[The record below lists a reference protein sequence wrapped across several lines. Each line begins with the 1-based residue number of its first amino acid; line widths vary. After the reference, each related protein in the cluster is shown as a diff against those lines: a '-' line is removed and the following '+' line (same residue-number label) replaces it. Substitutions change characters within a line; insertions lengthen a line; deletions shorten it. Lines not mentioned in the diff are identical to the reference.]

1 VHNNLTFMKRI
12 YMYMNINVIIMRPT
26 FVQQERGV
34 RIWEARVDQ
43 SRSIYH
49 LFQKKHVKV
58 SSDTTRLVIKCS
70 ILHVII

>member
-1 VHNNLTFMKRI
+1 
-12 YMYMNINVIIMRPT
+12 VIIMRPT

-43 SRSIYH
+43 SRSIYR

>member
-1 VHNNLTFMKRI
+1 
-12 YMYMNINVIIMRPT
+12 MNIDVIIMRPT

-43 SRSIYH
+43 SRSIYR
-49 LFQKKHVKV
+49 LFQKKKHVKV